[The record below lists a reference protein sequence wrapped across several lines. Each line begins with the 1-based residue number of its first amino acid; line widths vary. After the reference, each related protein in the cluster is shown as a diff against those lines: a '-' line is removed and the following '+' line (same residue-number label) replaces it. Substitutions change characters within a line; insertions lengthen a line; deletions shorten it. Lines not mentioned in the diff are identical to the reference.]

1 MERKFTF
8 SSGEYYHIYNRGVDK
23 RTIFESAEEYRR
35 FLMLL
40 YLCNSNN
47 HVDINELLLE
57 GRSFLDVLGVDTGN
71 DITALGAHVL
81 MPNHFHL
88 LIKETMEG
96 GLSKFIGKVSTGY
109 SMYFN
114 KKHDRSGSLFQGRF
128 QAKHIQN
135 DEYLK
140 YMFAYTHLN
149 PVKLIEPNWK
159 ETGIKNKLVAQKFL
173 NNYSYSSYFD
183 YVGIQRLEQ
192 KILNKKAFPN
202 YFNKAKDFNSFIFD
216 WLSYRD
222 NENP

>member
-8 SSGEYYHIYNRGVDK
+8 SVGEYYHVYNRGVDK
-23 RTIFESAEEYRR
+23 RTIFESTDEYRR
-35 FLMLL
+35 FLTLL
-40 YLCNSNN
+40 YLCNSTQSVN
-47 HVDINELLLE
+47 ISELE
-57 GRSFLDVLGVDTGN
+57 KRRSLYEMCGTDTGD
-71 DITALGAHVL
+71 DITALGAHVS

-88 LIKETMEG
+88 LAKETVEG

-114 KKHDRSGSLFQGRF
+114 KKHNRSGSLFQGRF

-140 YMFAYTHLN
+140 YIFAYTHLN
-149 PVKLIEPNWK
+149 PIKLIEPNWK
-159 ETGIKNKLVAQKFL
+159 ESGIKNKLVAQDFL
-173 NNYSYSSYFD
+173 SRYSYSSYFD
-183 YVGIQRLEQ
+183 YIGIQRLEQ

-202 YFNKAKDFNSFIFD
+202 YFNKVKDFNDFILD

-222 NENP
+222 DKEF